1 MCATS
6 TVGTLPPQTTRET
19 PLPPPPRPSWRL
31 RQQRL
36 FSVLLDSVAAIF
48 VLVYLHRNPSYLNPW
63 NIQSAKLWA
72 LGFACIRLGVLFYD
86 HLVVFVIENIACG
99 ELLPTRRPGAP
110 PVRFVGLDS
119 RSIAYLSLNSLNEY
133 AFVMRLTRYLWLGG
147 HGGSLS
153 WKLADLTPWNTAVAL
168 GIMFVSMDAMY
179 APLHHLMH
187 LPALYPLVHKH
198 HHRQHYPARGYLDA
212 GNEHPI
218 EHMIGVICTWFAV
231 CASEVLLPTCGMWLG
246 RIKTGGFGGLWEIGG
261 ADLIKGGGVHAL
273 TVMLFFQ
280 FHAAL
285 ACMNHSPYDVRF
297 SLPFIGSAS
306 LFGSENQVVQS
317 VDGANCTGNWLR
329 KMITGQ
335 WFQYSVEHHEMH
347 HRKFNF
353 NYGQYCMFY
362 DLWMG
367 TFIEYEGPLSAA
379 QLEAKKRN
387 SLKGE

>member
-1 MCATS
+1 
-6 TVGTLPPQTTRET
+6 
-19 PLPPPPRPSWRL
+19 
-31 RQQRL
+31 
-36 FSVLLDSVAAIF
+36 
-48 VLVYLHRNPSYLNPW
+48 
-63 NIQSAKLWA
+63 
-72 LGFACIRLGVLFYD
+72 
-86 HLVVFVIENIACG
+86 
-99 ELLPTRRPGAP
+99 
-110 PVRFVGLDS
+110 
-119 RSIAYLSLNSLNEY
+119 
-133 AFVMRLTRYLWLGG
+133 
-147 HGGSLS
+147 
-153 WKLADLTPWNTAVAL
+153 
-168 GIMFVSMDAMY
+168 
-179 APLHHLMH
+179 
-187 LPALYPLVHKH
+187 
-198 HHRQHYPARGYLDA
+198 
-212 GNEHPI
+212 
-218 EHMIGVICTWFAV
+218 
-231 CASEVLLPTCGMWLG
+231 
-246 RIKTGGFGGLWEIGG
+246 
-261 ADLIKGGGVHAL
+261 
-273 TVMLFFQ
+273 MLFFQ

>member
-99 ELLPTRRPGAP
+99 ELLRTRRPGAP

-231 CASEVLLPTCGMWLG
+231 CASEVLLPTCGMWLV

-261 ADLIKGGGVHAL
+261 ADLIEGGGVHAL

-335 WFQYSVEHHEMH
+335 WFQYSVGHHEMH